1 MWYTRHQIAMM
12 LDVSERTVTRRV
24 DRGEILREQ
33 IDGRNMYQ
41 LHKMEREDQ
50 DSNKIQD
57 LYEQLR
63 DETGSDESAEGNGNQ
78 HITGLIEAINPA
90 ILARVL
96 RTL

>member
-1 MWYTRHQIAMM
+1 MWYTRNQIAMM

-33 IDGRNMYQ
+33 VDGRNMYQ
-41 LHKMEREDQ
+41 PHKMEREDQ

-63 DETGSDESAEGNGNQ
+63 DEPGSDESGEAQGSQ